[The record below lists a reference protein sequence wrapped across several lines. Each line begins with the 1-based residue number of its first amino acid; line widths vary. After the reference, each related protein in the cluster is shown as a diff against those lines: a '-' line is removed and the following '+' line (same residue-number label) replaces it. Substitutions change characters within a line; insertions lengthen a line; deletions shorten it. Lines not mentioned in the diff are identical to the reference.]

1 MSAYHQIKTLLEK
14 HRIDHQEVYHESVRT
29 SEEAASIRSLYGT
42 GLTIK
47 NGMKSLLVRLV
58 LKDKTSQVIMIVVPG
73 SKKMNANAVKKF
85 FNAKEIKFLSHEE
98 VFDVTSGVEV
108 GGVPPFGN
116 IFDLPTYFDAEV
128 LENEKIVFNAGDK
141 CVSII
146 MDSKDWY
153 EVVKPIVIY

>member
-73 SKKMNANAVKKF
+73 SKR
-85 FNAKEIKFLSHEE
+85 
-98 VFDVTSGVEV
+98 
-108 GGVPPFGN
+108 
-116 IFDLPTYFDAEV
+116 
-128 LENEKIVFNAGDK
+128 
-141 CVSII
+141 
-146 MDSKDWY
+146 
-153 EVVKPIVIY
+153 